1 MIAHQSLGF
10 LYVLIA
16 KEELPVEV
24 AEING
29 V

>member
-1 MIAHQSLGF
+1 MMAHQSLRF
-10 LYVLIA
+10 LDVLIT
-16 KEELPVEV
+16 KEKLPVEV

>member
-1 MIAHQSLGF
+1 MIAHHSFRF
-10 LYVLIA
+10 LDVFMT
-16 KEELPVEV
+16 EEKLPVEV

>member
-10 LYVLIA
+10 LYMLIT
-16 KEELPVEV
+16 KEKLPVEV

>member
-1 MIAHQSLGF
+1 MIAHQSLRF
-10 LYVLIA
+10 FYVFIT
-16 KEELPVEV
+16 EEKLPVEV